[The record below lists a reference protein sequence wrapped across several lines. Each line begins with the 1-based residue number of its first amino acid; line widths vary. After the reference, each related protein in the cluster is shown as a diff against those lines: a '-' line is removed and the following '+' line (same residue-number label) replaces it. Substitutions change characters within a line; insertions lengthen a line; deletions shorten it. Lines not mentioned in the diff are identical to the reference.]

1 MTLMTSACVH
11 FYVLNGLP
19 HVVDDEKSGLVRDLN
34 PGPLAP
40 KARIIPLDQ
49 RAKLKY
55 SFDVLHLVVSVSTT
69 GLVAQRIRHLTTNQG
84 IAGSSPA
91 KVNIFGHLTKK
102 HVGQK

>member
-1 MTLMTSACVH
+1 MTLMTSVCVH

-49 RAKLKY
+49 TANDNRCAA
-55 SFDVLHLVVSVSTT
+55 LVETHTT
-69 GLVAQRIRHLTTNQG
+69 RKDTLSNDATETNHARIQWCN
-84 IAGSSPA
+84 AVPP
-91 KVNIFGHLTKK
+91 
-102 HVGQK
+102 

>member
-1 MTLMTSACVH
+1 MRMTTCSMSRPHAMTLMTSVCVH

-49 RAKLKY
+49 QATLTVRITIC
-55 SFDVLHLVVSVSTT
+55 SVPRN
-69 GLVAQRIRHLTTNQG
+69 L
-84 IAGSSPA
+84 
-91 KVNIFGHLTKK
+91 
-102 HVGQK
+102 